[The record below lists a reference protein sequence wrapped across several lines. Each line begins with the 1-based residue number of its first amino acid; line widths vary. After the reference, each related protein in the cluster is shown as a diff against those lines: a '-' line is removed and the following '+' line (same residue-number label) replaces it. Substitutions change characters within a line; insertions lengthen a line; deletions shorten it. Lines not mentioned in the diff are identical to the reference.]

1 MIDVGSDVAP
11 PVLRPRRADARR
23 NRERV
28 LQAAEKLFAEEGL
41 KVQIE
46 QVAQRAGVGVGTVCR
61 NFPTKQTLVDAVLT
75 SRCESLLTDARLA
88 LAEPDA
94 GAGFQHFFA
103 LMADFQARHLA
114 FAEEMAAG
122 MDLPTSVLTVKESL
136 HEVVTE
142 LVARA
147 QACGAIRSDIGPG
160 DMVMLFS
167 GIAHA
172 AALAGECEPTLR
184 QRYLTIVLD
193 GLRPANTTPLPGH
206 PVDFRAV
213 ERTRTSARDRRE
225 ASPGE
230 P

>member
-1 MIDVGSDVAP
+1 M
-11 PVLRPRRADARR
+11 RADARR

-28 LQAAEKLFAEEGL
+28 LEAAEKLFAEEGL

-75 SRCESLLTDARLA
+75 SRCESLLADARLS

-94 GAGFQHFFA
+94 GTAFQRFFA

-114 FAEEMAAG
+114 FAEEMAAD
-122 MDLPTSVLTVKESL
+122 MDLPTSVLPVKESL
-136 HEVVTE
+136 HQVVAE

-147 QACGAIRSDIGPG
+147 QACGAIRTDIGPG

-184 QRYLTIVLD
+184 QRYLTIVMD
-193 GLRPANTTPLPGH
+193 GLRPADATPLPGH

-213 ERTRTSARDRRE
+213 ERAKAAARSRLE
-225 ASPGE
+225 ATPGG